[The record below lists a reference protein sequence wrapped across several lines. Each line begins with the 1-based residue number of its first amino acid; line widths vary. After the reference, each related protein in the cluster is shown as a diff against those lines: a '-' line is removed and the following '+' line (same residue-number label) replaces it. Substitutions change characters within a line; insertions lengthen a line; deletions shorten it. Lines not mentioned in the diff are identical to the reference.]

1 MKRKF
6 KKVFAV
12 LLAVMMM
19 ATLGMTFFVSAA
31 GDTGDTADVA
41 VSAINTA
48 LDELT
53 ATISIGNI
61 ITIVVSVIGASILLV
76 FFWWGLRKIIRAVM
90 NAFRKGKLSV

>member
-31 GDTGDTADVA
+31 GDTSDQADVA
-41 VSAINTA
+41 VSAMKEGLAEVTST
-48 LDELT
+48 L
-53 ATISIGNI
+53 SIGNI
-61 ITIVVSVIGASILLV
+61 LTVILSVLGICVGFM
-76 FFWWGLRKIIRAVM
+76 FFWWGIRKIIRMAQ
-90 NAFRKGKLSV
+90 NAFKKGKVSV